1 MYITSPQLM
10 CFILQEYDKEINT
23 YIPIKCYKR
32 FDKLMDFFKTFDEV
46 YPVIAYYQK
55 GKKTIYL
62 KNERRFDWKV
72 KCYLNTLVYVCGARQ
87 FNIKS
92 VALIS

>member
-1 MYITSPQLM
+1 MFMTAPQLM
-10 CFILQEYDKEINT
+10 CFVLQEYDKETQT

-32 FDKLMDFFKTFDEV
+32 FDNLMGFFKVFDEIH
-46 YPVIAYYQK
+46 PVIAYYKK

-62 KNERRFDWKV
+62 KDEQRFDWKV
-72 KCYLNTLVYVCGARQ
+72 KCYLRTLVYVCGTRQ

-92 VALIS
+92 VPLF